1 MKTLRILFFGCTLL
15 VLQFSCSSNEEQ
27 TNIQFQNVE
36 SELWPHFSAFEQ
48 EAQRRGFDFDLNA
61 LRISGM
67 VDQIHEDNVAG
78 SCRYG
83 SHIDNEVTIDVDFW
97 NRSSYL
103 LREFVVFHELGHC
116 VLLRDHNES
125 SDVQGRCLSIMRS
138 GLTNCR
144 DSYSSQNRNRFL
156 DELFFQQ

>member
-1 MKTLRILFFGCTLL
+1 MKTLRIILFGCTLIFTL
-15 VLQFSCSSNEEQ
+15 FACDSIEEQ
-27 TNIQFQNVE
+27 TNNQFQFVE
-36 SELWPHFSAFEQ
+36 SELWPHFAAFEQ
-48 EAQRRGFDFDLNA
+48 EAQRRGFDYNLNA

-67 VDQIHEDNVAG
+67 IDQIHEDNVAG

-83 SHIDNEVTIDVDFW
+83 SHIDNEVTIDIDFW

-116 VLLRDHNES
+116 VLLRGHDES
-125 SDVQGRCLSIMRS
+125 TDIQGRCLSIMRS

-144 DSYSSQNRNRFL
+144 DTYTSQNRDRFL
-156 DELFFQQ
+156 DELFYQQ